1 MYNFSNYNTSKK
13 EKFVKYSYLRNGFLK
28 NLIRKHFERN
38 NEKTSSFGF
47 NEFFVPLLMCLL
59 LVRTFISITI
69 SDDNYTLL
77 MYIGRPWHLLGANFL
92 HNEILFL
99 LWTLDFVCV
108 YAFVIKSPTEHYKWI
123 EIYAF
128 LKGILSHEKIGKY

>member
-1 MYNFSNYNTSKK
+1 MYNFSNYNTGKK

-123 EIYAF
+123 
-128 LKGILSHEKIGKY
+128 